1 MLCLSQVLEYYP
13 SPWDEWLNIGNL
25 PSGRAL
31 HAVISIGPEQFDC
44 MAGESFCQ
52 NALNWFSQSNPA
64 QSAPN
69 CLLLTASLVSLLL
82 DPRFSRMMEPLVMMI
97 CNIFELG
104 DTNIQV
110 GYPRKQEFHI
120 RYNKTDHNGG
130 KQGSS
135 SVNVMFM
142 CSIVCAS
149 VYLER

>member
-1 MLCLSQVLEYYP
+1 MLYLSQVLEYYP

-69 CLLLTASLVSLLL
+69 CLLLMASLVSLLL
-82 DPRFSRMMEPLVMMI
+82 DPRFARMMETLVMMI
-97 CNIFELG
+97 MIKIMMSMMVMVKMMIIMMVTIITRFASTMEAP
-104 DTNIQV
+104 V
-110 GYPRKQEFHI
+110 GP
-120 RYNKTDHNGG
+120 
-130 KQGSS
+130 SS
-135 SVNVMFM
+135 
-142 CSIVCAS
+142 
-149 VYLER
+149 LR

>member
-64 QSAPN
+64 QNAPN

-82 DPRFSRMMEPLVMMI
+82 DPRFARIMETLVIKIMMSMMVMVKMMI
-97 CNIFELG
+97 IMMVMVKMM
-104 DTNIQV
+104 IIMMRS
-110 GYPRKQEFHI
+110 P
-120 RYNKTDHNGG
+120 
-130 KQGSS
+130 SS
-135 SVNVMFM
+135 PGLPVRWKHRWDRAVSVDRQ
-142 CSIVCAS
+142 
-149 VYLER
+149 LLL